1 MIITWTITIIIL
13 IIGIA
18 GAAGLLCYRKNEK
31 VYDKSYKGVAPIV
44 GAIVS
49 LLLAAL
55 IAGGM
60 LFWLYSTES
69 GARAIKD
76 TQSIFNGGIE
86 RTVTVYD
93 INGEIIQQY
102 RGRFD
107 VAYDSERIKFDDE
120 NGKRHIIYYH
130 TGTVIIDEE

>member
-1 MIITWTITIIIL
+1 MIITWTIAIIIL
-13 IIGIA
+13 IAGIG
-18 GAAGLLCYRKNEK
+18 GAAGLLIYRKSEK
-31 VYDKSYKGVAPIV
+31 EYDKNYKGVAPIV

-55 IAGGM
+55 ISGGM

-76 TQSIFNGGIE
+76 TQSNFNGGIE
-86 RTVTVYD
+86 RTITVYD
-93 INGEIIQQY
+93 VDGEIIQQY
-102 RGRFD
+102 SGRFD

-120 NGKRHIIYYH
+120 NGKRHIIYYT